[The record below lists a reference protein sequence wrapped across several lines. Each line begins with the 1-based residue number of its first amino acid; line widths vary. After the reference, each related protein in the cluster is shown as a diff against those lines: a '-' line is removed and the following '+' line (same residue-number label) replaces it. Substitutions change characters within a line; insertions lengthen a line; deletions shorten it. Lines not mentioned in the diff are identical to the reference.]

1 MHSVV
6 QRLSRNWIDSTWSR
20 RAVGAG
26 QKAPNCSS
34 RLNFSLNS
42 SPSSTKIAMKQAY
55 SLRSLW
61 WDWFMTTAELLLLG
75 IVTFILIDFAAGRV
89 IDYLNESNKNQPL
102 SPVAS
107 EIYNSDEY
115 AKSLEYGTAKYKVEL
130 FTSVAST
137 VVMLSAII
145 LGWFAWLDQQIR
157 DRFDNEL
164 LITVI
169 FVGVLIV
176 ISMLGSLPVGYYSTF
191 VIEEKFGFNKTT
203 KKLFISDA
211 IKGLALSLIVG
222 LPLLALIALVYQELQ
237 SSFWLVGW
245 LLVSAFSLFM
255 FIFGTRI
262 FLPMFN
268 KLKPL
273 PDGELRTAV
282 EEYCQSQGFP
292 LSKLYEMDA
301 SKRSTKLNAFFSGMG
316 KVKII
321 GLYDTL
327 IAKLTTQETVAVL
340 AHEVGHYKRKHVYT
354 MFAFSN
360 VQTLVIFGLMGWLLG
375 NPNLSKALGSD
386 TPSFHLSIL
395 AFFMLFTP
403 VSTVLGLINNS
414 FSRHNEYQAD
424 QYSIDTYPGAR
435 EHMYSALKKLSV
447 ESLSN
452 LNPHPVYVAVHYSHP
467 PILDRLANLQ
477 KV

>member
-1 MHSVV
+1 M
-6 QRLSRNWIDSTWSR
+6 STSEW
-20 RAVGAG
+20 
-26 QKAPNCSS
+26 
-34 RLNFSLNS
+34 
-42 SPSSTKIAMKQAY
+42 
-55 SLRSLW
+55 
-61 WDWFMTTAELLLLG
+61 LLLG
-75 IVTFILIDFAAGRV
+75 IVTFILIDFAAARV
-89 IDYLNESNKNQPL
+89 IDFLNESNKN
-102 SPVAS
+102 VALTGVAA
-107 EIYNSDEY
+107 EIYNPDEY
-115 AKSLEYGTAKYKVEL
+115 AKSLEYGTAKYKVEML
-130 FTSVAST
+130 TSVITT

-145 LGWFAWLDQQIR
+145 LGWFAWLDQVIR
-157 DRFDNEL
+157 DRFSNDL
-164 LITVI
+164 AVTVI
-169 FVGVLIV
+169 FFGVLIV
-176 ISMLGSLPVGYYSTF
+176 VSMIGTLPVSYYSTF

-203 KKLFISDA
+203 KKLFVMDT
-211 IKGLALSLIVG
+211 IKQLLLSVALG
-222 LPLLALIALVYQELQ
+222 LPVIALIAWIYQNLE
-237 SSFWLVGW
+237 STFWLVGW
-245 LLVSAFSLFM
+245 LAVSAITLFM
-255 FIFGTRI
+255 FVFGTRI

-273 PDGELRTAV
+273 PEGELRSEV
-282 EEYCQSQGFP
+282 EDYCKSQGFP
-292 LSKLYEMDA
+292 LSKLWEMDA

-327 IAKLTTQETVAVL
+327 IEKLTTKETVAVL

-360 VQTLVIFGLMGWLLG
+360 VQTLVIFSLMGWLLS

-386 TPSFHLSIL
+386 SETPIFHLSMI
-395 AFFMLFTP
+395 AFVMLFSP

-414 FSRHNEYQAD
+414 FSRRNEYQAD

>member
-1 MHSVV
+1 
-6 QRLSRNWIDSTWSR
+6 
-20 RAVGAG
+20 
-26 QKAPNCSS
+26 
-34 RLNFSLNS
+34 
-42 SPSSTKIAMKQAY
+42 
-55 SLRSLW
+55 
-61 WDWFMTTAELLLLG
+61 MTTAELLLLG
-75 IVTFILIDFAAGRV
+75 IVTFILLDFAAGRV
-89 IDYLNESNKNQPL
+89 IDFLNESNKNIAL
-102 SPVAS
+102 TGVAA
-107 EIYNSDEY
+107 EIYNQGEY
-115 AKSLEYGTAKYKVEL
+115 EKSLEYGTAKYKVEML
-130 FTSVAST
+130 TNVIAT

-145 LGWFAWLDQQIR
+145 LGWFAWLDQAIR
-157 DRFDNEL
+157 DRFSNDL
-164 LITVI
+164 LVTVI
-169 FVGVLIV
+169 FFGVLILV
-176 ISMLGSLPVGYYSTF
+176 SMIGNLPISYYSTF

-203 KKLFISDA
+203 KQLFVMDTIKQLLLSIS
-211 IKGLALSLIVG
+211 LG
-222 LPLLALIALVYQELQ
+222 LPVIALIAWIYQSLQ
-237 SSFWLVGW
+237 STFWLVGW
-245 LLVSAFSLFM
+245 LSVSAITLFM

-262 FLPMFN
+262 FLPLFN

-273 PDGELRTAV
+273 PEGELRTEV

-292 LSKLYEMDA
+292 LSKLWEMDA

-327 IAKLTTQETVAVL
+327 IEKLTTKETVAVL

-360 VQTLVIFGLMGWLLG
+360 VQTLVIFSLMGWLLG

-386 TPSFHLSIL
+386 TPSFHLSMI
-395 AFFMLFTP
+395 AFFLLFTP

-467 PILDRLANLQ
+467 PILDRLANL
-477 KV
+477 KK

>member
-1 MHSVV
+1 M
-6 QRLSRNWIDSTWSR
+6 STS
-20 RAVGAG
+20 
-26 QKAPNCSS
+26 
-34 RLNFSLNS
+34 
-42 SPSSTKIAMKQAY
+42 
-55 SLRSLW
+55 
-61 WDWFMTTAELLLLG
+61 ELLLLG

-89 IDYLNESNKNQPL
+89 IDFLNESNKN
-102 SPVAS
+102 VALTGVAA
-107 EIYNSDEY
+107 EIYNPDEY
-115 AKSLEYGTAKYKVEL
+115 AKSLEYGTAKYKVEML
-130 FTSVAST
+130 TT
-137 VVMLSAII
+137 VIATGVMLSAII
-145 LGWFAWLDQQIR
+145 LGWFAWLDQVIR
-157 DRFDNEL
+157 DRFSNDL

-169 FVGVLIV
+169 FFGVLILV
-176 ISMLGSLPVGYYSTF
+176 SMIGNLPISYYSTF

-203 KKLFISDA
+203 KKLFVMDT
-211 IKGLALSLIVG
+211 IKQLLLSVALG
-222 LPLLALIALVYQELQ
+222 LPVIALIAWIYQSLQ
-237 SSFWLVGW
+237 STFWLVGW
-245 LLVSAFSLFM
+245 LAVSAITLFM

-273 PDGELRTAV
+273 PEGDLRTEV
-282 EEYCQSQGFP
+282 EDYCQSQGFP
-292 LSKLYEMDA
+292 LSKLWEMDA

-327 IAKLTTQETVAVL
+327 IEKLTTKETVAVL

-360 VQTLVIFGLMGWLLG
+360 VQTLVIFSLMGWLLG

-386 TPSFHLSIL
+386 IPSFHLSMI

-403 VSTVLGLINNS
+403 VSTVLGLITNS

-435 EHMYSALKKLSV
+435 DHMYSALKKLSV

-467 PILDRLANLQ
+467 PILDRLANL
-477 KV
+477 KK

>member
-1 MHSVV
+1 
-6 QRLSRNWIDSTWSR
+6 
-20 RAVGAG
+20 
-26 QKAPNCSS
+26 
-34 RLNFSLNS
+34 
-42 SPSSTKIAMKQAY
+42 
-55 SLRSLW
+55 
-61 WDWFMTTAELLLLG
+61 MTTSEWLLLG

-89 IDYLNESNKNQPL
+89 IDFLNENSKNTPL
-102 SPVAS
+102 SPLAA
-107 EIYNSDEY
+107 EIYNPDEY

-130 FTSVAST
+130 FTSVIST

-145 LGWFAWLDQQIR
+145 LGWFAWLDQAIR
-157 DRFDNEL
+157 DRFSNNL
-164 LITVI
+164 LVTVI
-169 FVGVLIV
+169 FFGVLIV
-176 ISMLGSLPVGYYSTF
+176 AGMIANLPVSYYSTF

-203 KKLFISDA
+203 KKLFVMDT
-211 IKGLALSLIVG
+211 IKQLMLSVALG
-222 LPLLALIALVYQELQ
+222 LPIIYLIALIYQNLE
-237 SSFWLVGW
+237 STFWLVGW
-245 LLVSAFSLFM
+245 LAVSAISLFM

-273 PDGELRTAV
+273 PEGELRSEV
-282 EEYCQSQGFP
+282 EAYCKSQGFP
-292 LSKLYEMDA
+292 LSKLWEMDA

-327 IAKLTTQETVAVL
+327 IEKLTTKETVAVL

-360 VQTLVIFGLMGWLLG
+360 IQTLVIFSLMGWLLS

-386 TPSFHLSIL
+386 TPSFHLSMI

-403 VSTVLGLINNS
+403 VSTLLGLINNS

-435 EHMYSALKKLSV
+435 EYMFSALKKLSV

>member
-1 MHSVV
+1 
-6 QRLSRNWIDSTWSR
+6 
-20 RAVGAG
+20 
-26 QKAPNCSS
+26 
-34 RLNFSLNS
+34 
-42 SPSSTKIAMKQAY
+42 
-55 SLRSLW
+55 
-61 WDWFMTTAELLLLG
+61 MTTSEWLLLG
-75 IVTFILIDFAAGRV
+75 IVTFILIDFGASRV
-89 IDYLNESNKNQPL
+89 IDYLNESNKN
-102 SPVAS
+102 VALTGVAA
-107 EIYNSDEY
+107 EIYNPDEY
-115 AKSLEYGTAKYKVEL
+115 AKSLEYGTAKYKVEML
-130 FTSVAST
+130 TSVITT

-145 LGWFAWLDQQIR
+145 LGWFAWLDQVIR
-157 DRFDNEL
+157 DRYSNDL
-164 LITVI
+164 LVTVI
-169 FVGVLIV
+169 FFGVLILV
-176 ISMLGSLPVGYYSTF
+176 SMVGTLPISYYSTF

-203 KKLFISDA
+203 KKLFVMDT
-211 IKGLALSLIVG
+211 IKQLLLGVALG
-222 LPLLALIALVYQELQ
+222 LPVIALIAWIYQNLE
-237 SSFWLVGW
+237 STFWLVGW
-245 LLVSAFSLFM
+245 LAVSAITLFM
-255 FIFGTRI
+255 FVFGTRI

-273 PDGELRTAV
+273 PEGELRTEV
-282 EEYCQSQGFP
+282 EAYCKSQGFP
-292 LSKLYEMDA
+292 LSKLWEMDA

-327 IAKLTTQETVAVL
+327 IEKLTTKETVAVL

-360 VQTLVIFGLMGWLLG
+360 VQTLVIFSLMGWLLS

-386 TPSFHLSIL
+386 SETPIFHLSMI
-395 AFFMLFTP
+395 AFFMLFSP

-467 PILDRLANLQ
+467 PILDRLANL
-477 KV
+477 KK

>member
-1 MHSVV
+1 MII
-6 QRLSRNWIDSTWSR
+6 N
-20 RAVGAG
+20 
-26 QKAPNCSS
+26 
-34 RLNFSLNS
+34 
-42 SPSSTKIAMKQAY
+42 
-55 SLRSLW
+55 
-61 WDWFMTTAELLLLG
+61 
-75 IVTFILIDFAAGRV
+75 
-89 IDYLNESNKNQPL
+89 YLNERSKNQPI
-102 SPVAS
+102 SPEGA
-107 EIYNSDEY
+107 EIFNPDEY
-115 AKSLEYGTAKYKVEL
+115 DKSMAYGTDKYRFEML
-130 FTSVAST
+130 TTLIST
-137 VVMLSAII
+137 VSILTAII
-145 LGWFAWLDQQIR
+145 VGAFAWLDAQLR
-157 DRFDNEL
+157 DRLSNNL

-169 FVGVLIV
+169 FIAILIAFST
-176 ISMLGSLPVGYYSTF
+176 IANLPAGYYSTF
-191 VIEEKFGFNKTT
+191 VIEEKFGFNKST
-203 KKLFISDA
+203 KNLFFQDAVKQLLIS
-211 IKGLALSLIVG
+211 LAVG
-222 LPLLALIALVYQELQ
+222 LPLIYAVAWIYQELQ
-237 SSFWLVGW
+237 SQFWIIAWALFAV
-245 LLVSAFSLFM
+245 FSLFM
-255 FIFGTRI
+255 FVFGTRI

-273 PDGELRTAV
+273 PAGELRTAV
-282 EEYCQSQGFP
+282 EDYCQKQGFP

-327 IAKLTTQETVAVL
+327 IEKLTVQETLAVL

-360 VQTLVIFGLMGWLLG
+360 LQTLIIFSLMGWLLG

-386 TPSFHLSIL
+386 TPSFHLSML
-395 AFFMLFTP
+395 AFFLLFSP

-435 EHMYSALKKLSV
+435 DHMHSALKKLSR

-467 PILDRLANLQ
+467 PILARLANLR
-477 KV
+477 K

>member
-1 MHSVV
+1 
-6 QRLSRNWIDSTWSR
+6 
-20 RAVGAG
+20 
-26 QKAPNCSS
+26 
-34 RLNFSLNS
+34 
-42 SPSSTKIAMKQAY
+42 
-55 SLRSLW
+55 
-61 WDWFMTTAELLLLG
+61 MTTSDLLLLG
-75 IVTFILIDFAAGRV
+75 IVTLILIDFAAGRV
-89 IDYLNESNKNQPL
+89 IDYLNEGHKNQPL
-102 SPVAS
+102 SPIAS
-107 EIYNSDEY
+107 EIYNPDEY
-115 AKSLEYGTAKYKVEL
+115 AKSLAYGTAKYKVEL
-130 FTSVAST
+130 LTAVAST

-145 LGWFAWLDQQIR
+145 LGWFAWLDQLIR
-157 DRFDNEL
+157 DRISNDL
-164 LITVI
+164 LVTVI
-169 FVGVLIV
+169 FIGVLIV
-176 ISMLGSLPVGYYSTF
+176 VSMIAAIPSGYYSTF

-203 KKLFISDA
+203 KKLFAADA
-211 IKGLALSLIVG
+211 IKGLVLSLAIG

-262 FLPMFN
+262 FLPIFN

-273 PDGELRTAV
+273 PEGELRTAV
-282 EEYCQSQGFP
+282 EDYCQTQGFP

-360 VQTLVIFGLMGWLLG
+360 VQTLIIFALMGWLLG
-375 NPNLSKALGSD
+375 NPNLSKVLGSD
-386 TPSFHLSIL
+386 IPSFHLSIL

-403 VSTVLGLINNS
+403 VSTLLGLINNS

-424 QYSIDTYPGAR
+424 QYSIDTYEGAR
-435 EHMYSALKKLSV
+435 EHMYTALKKLSV

-452 LNPHPVYVAVHYSHP
+452 LNPHPVYVAVNYSHP
-467 PILDRLANLQ
+467 PILDRLANL
-477 KV
+477 KK

>member
-1 MHSVV
+1 M
-6 QRLSRNWIDSTWSR
+6 STSDWLLI
-20 RAVGAG
+20 GI
-26 QKAPNCSS
+26 
-34 RLNFSLNS
+34 
-42 SPSSTKIAMKQAY
+42 IAF
-55 SLRSLW
+55 L
-61 WDWFMTTAELLLLG
+61 
-75 IVTFILIDFAAGRV
+75 LIDFTAGSV
-89 IDYLNESNKNQPL
+89 ISFLNEKSANTLL
-102 SPVAS
+102 STEAS
-107 EIYNSDEY
+107 QIYNADEY
-115 AKSLEYGTAKYKVEL
+115 KKSLAYGTAKYKVESL
-130 FTSVAST
+130 TSLVST
-137 VVMLSAII
+137 VIFLTAIM
-145 LGWFAWLDQQIR
+145 LGWFAWLDDQIR
-157 DRFDNEL
+157 DRISNNL
-164 LITVI
+164 LVTVT
-169 FVGVLIV
+169 FVGVLIIV
-176 ISMLGSLPVGYYSTF
+176 SMIGNLPISYYSTF

-203 KKLFISDA
+203 KKLFATDA
-211 IKGLALSLIVG
+211 IKGLVLSLAIG
-222 LPLLALIALVYQELQ
+222 LPLLYLIALIYQELE

-245 LLVSAFSLFM
+245 LLVSVVSLFM

-273 PDGELRTAV
+273 PDGELRTEV
-282 EEYCQSQGFP
+282 EAYCQTQGFP

-316 KVKII
+316 RVKII

-327 IAKLTTQETVAVL
+327 IEKLTTKETVAVL

-360 VQTLVIFGLMGWLLG
+360 VQTLVIFALLGWLLG
-375 NPNLSKALGSD
+375 NPNLSKALGSE
-386 TPSFHLSIL
+386 TPSFHLSII
-395 AFFMLFTP
+395 AFFLLFTP
-403 VSTVLGLINNS
+403 VSTLLALINNT

-467 PILDRLANLQ
+467 PILDRLANL
-477 KV
+477 KK

>member
-1 MHSVV
+1 
-6 QRLSRNWIDSTWSR
+6 
-20 RAVGAG
+20 
-26 QKAPNCSS
+26 
-34 RLNFSLNS
+34 
-42 SPSSTKIAMKQAY
+42 
-55 SLRSLW
+55 
-61 WDWFMTTAELLLLG
+61 MTTAEWLLLG

-89 IDYLNESNKNQPL
+89 IDFLNENSKNAPL
-102 SPVAS
+102 SPIAA
-107 EIYNSDEY
+107 EIYNPDEY

-130 FTSVAST
+130 FTSVIST
-137 VVMLSAII
+137 VAMLSAII
-145 LGWFAWLDQQIR
+145 LGWFAWLDQAIR
-157 DRFDNEL
+157 DRFTNNL

-169 FVGVLIV
+169 FFGVLIV
-176 ISMLGSLPVGYYSTF
+176 VGMISNLPISYYSTF

-203 KKLFISDA
+203 KKLFVMDT
-211 IKGLALSLIVG
+211 IKQLLLSVALG
-222 LPLLALIALVYQELQ
+222 LPIIYLIALIYQNLE
-237 SSFWLVGW
+237 STFWLVGW
-245 LLVSAFSLFM
+245 LAVSAISLFM

-273 PDGELRTAV
+273 PEGELRSEV
-282 EEYCQSQGFP
+282 ESYCQSQGFP
-292 LSKLYEMDA
+292 LSKLWEMDA

-327 IAKLTTQETVAVL
+327 IEKLTTKETVAVL

-360 VQTLVIFGLMGWLLG
+360 IQTLVIFSLMGWLLG

-386 TPSFHLSIL
+386 TPSFQLSMI

-403 VSTVLGLINNS
+403 VSTLLGLINNS

-435 EHMYSALKKLSV
+435 EYMYSALKKLSV

-467 PILDRLANLQ
+467 PILDRLANL
-477 KV
+477 KK

>member
-1 MHSVV
+1 
-6 QRLSRNWIDSTWSR
+6 
-20 RAVGAG
+20 
-26 QKAPNCSS
+26 
-34 RLNFSLNS
+34 
-42 SPSSTKIAMKQAY
+42 
-55 SLRSLW
+55 
-61 WDWFMTTAELLLLG
+61 MTTAEWLLLG

-89 IDYLNESNKNQPL
+89 IDFLNENSKNAPL
-102 SPVAS
+102 SLVAA
-107 EIYNSDEY
+107 EIYNPDEY
-115 AKSLEYGTAKYKVEL
+115 TKSLEYGSAKYKVEL
-130 FTSVAST
+130 FTSVIST

-145 LGWFAWLDQQIR
+145 LGWFAWLDQTIS
-157 DRFDNEL
+157 DRFSNNL

-169 FVGVLIV
+169 FFGVLIV
-176 ISMLGSLPVGYYSTF
+176 GGMIANLPVSYYSTF
-191 VIEEKFGFNKTT
+191 VVEEKFGFNKTT
-203 KKLFISDA
+203 KKLFVMDT
-211 IKGLALSLIVG
+211 IKQLLLSVALG
-222 LPLLALIALVYQELQ
+222 LPIIYLIALIYQNLE
-237 SSFWLVGW
+237 STFWLVGW
-245 LLVSAFSLFM
+245 LAVSAISLFM

-273 PDGELRTAV
+273 PEGELRSEV
-282 EEYCQSQGFP
+282 ESYCQSQGFP
-292 LSKLYEMDA
+292 LSKLWEMDA

-327 IAKLTTQETVAVL
+327 IEKLTTKETVAVL

-360 VQTLVIFGLMGWLLG
+360 LQTLVIFSLMGWLLG

-386 TPSFHLSIL
+386 TPSFHLSMI

-403 VSTVLGLINNS
+403 VSTLLGLINNS

-435 EHMYSALKKLSV
+435 EYMYSALKKLSV

-467 PILDRLANLQ
+467 PILDR
-477 KV
+477 

>member
-1 MHSVV
+1 
-6 QRLSRNWIDSTWSR
+6 
-20 RAVGAG
+20 
-26 QKAPNCSS
+26 
-34 RLNFSLNS
+34 
-42 SPSSTKIAMKQAY
+42 
-55 SLRSLW
+55 
-61 WDWFMTTAELLLLG
+61 MTTSEWLLLG
-75 IVTFILIDFAAGRV
+75 IVVFLLIDFSAGRV
-89 IDYLNESNKNQPL
+89 IDFLNESNKNAPL
-102 SPVAS
+102 TGEAAD
-107 EIYNSDEY
+107 IYNADEY

-130 FTSVAST
+130 LTSVIST

-145 LGWFAWLDQQIR
+145 LGWFAWLDQVIR
-157 DRFDNEL
+157 DRFSSNL
-164 LITVI
+164 LVTVI
-169 FVGVLIV
+169 FIGVLIV
-176 ISMLGSLPVGYYSTF
+176 ISMIGNLPISYYSTF
-191 VIEEKFGFNKTT
+191 VIEEKFGFNKSTQ
-203 KKLFISDA
+203 KLFVMDT
-211 IKGLALSLIVG
+211 IKQLALSMALG
-222 LPLLALIALVYQELQ
+222 LPLVALIAWIYQNLE
-237 SSFWLVGW
+237 STFWLVGW
-245 LLVSAFSLFM
+245 LAVSAISLFM

-273 PDGELRTAV
+273 PEGELRTEV

-292 LSKLYEMDA
+292 LSKLWEMDA

-327 IAKLTTQETVAVL
+327 IEKLTTKETVAVL

-360 VQTLVIFGLMGWLLG
+360 IQTLVIFSLMGWLLG

-386 TPSFHLSIL
+386 TPSFHLSMI

-403 VSTVLGLINNS
+403 VSTLLGLINNS

-435 EHMYSALKKLSV
+435 EHLYSALKKLSV

-467 PILDRLANLQ
+467 PILDRLANLK

>member
-1 MHSVV
+1 
-6 QRLSRNWIDSTWSR
+6 
-20 RAVGAG
+20 
-26 QKAPNCSS
+26 
-34 RLNFSLNS
+34 
-42 SPSSTKIAMKQAY
+42 
-55 SLRSLW
+55 
-61 WDWFMTTAELLLLG
+61 MTTSEWLLLG
-75 IVTFILIDFAAGRV
+75 IVTFILVDFAAGRV
-89 IDYLNESNKNQPL
+89 IDYLNESNKN
-102 SPVAS
+102 VALTGVAA
-107 EIYNSDEY
+107 EIYNPDEY
-115 AKSLEYGTAKYKVEL
+115 AKSLEYGTAKYKVEML
-130 FTSVAST
+130 TSVITT
-137 VVMLSAII
+137 VIMLSAII
-145 LGWFAWLDQQIR
+145 LGWFAWLDQAIR
-157 DRFDNEL
+157 DRYSNDL
-164 LITVI
+164 LVTVI
-169 FVGVLIV
+169 FFGVLILV
-176 ISMLGSLPVGYYSTF
+176 SMIGNLPISYYSTF

-203 KKLFISDA
+203 KKLFVMDT
-211 IKGLALSLIVG
+211 IKQLLLSVALG
-222 LPLLALIALVYQELQ
+222 LPVIALIAWIYQNLETT
-237 SSFWLVGW
+237 FWLVGW
-245 LLVSAFSLFM
+245 LAVSAITLFM
-255 FIFGTRI
+255 FVFGTRI

-273 PDGELRTAV
+273 PEGELRTEV

-292 LSKLYEMDA
+292 LSKLWEMDA

-327 IAKLTTQETVAVL
+327 IEKLTTKETVAVL

-360 VQTLVIFGLMGWLLG
+360 VQTLVIFSLMGWLLS

-386 TPSFHLSIL
+386 SETPIFHLSMI
-395 AFFMLFTP
+395 AFFMLFSP

-435 EHMYSALKKLSV
+435 DHMYSALKKLSV

-467 PILDRLANLQ
+467 PILDRLANL
-477 KV
+477 KK